1 MSVRLDDDVI
11 RLEGRCHVE
20 DAEPLLLLLQA
31 DPGRRL
37 DLSQAESIHSAIVQ
51 IMLACSPQLIGDCGD
66 IFVRDW
72 VIPLLAD
79 GGGEV

>member
-37 DLSQAESIHSAIVQ
+37 DLSQAESIHSAFTATDRR
-51 IMLACSPQLIGDCGD
+51 LRRYLCSRLGHSTLG
-66 IFVRDW
+66 
-72 VIPLLAD
+72 
-79 GGGEV
+79 